1 MNTNNEFLRITWE
14 HVFQCYLLTLQYS
27 VIMLFKVF
35 FFSPCD
41 RFSHKLWRARRA
53 KRHEIE
59 NKVNLRPH
67 SFSVSS

>member
-35 FFSPCD
+35 FSPLVIVFLTSCGEQEEQ
-41 RFSHKLWRARRA
+41 RGMKL
-53 KRHEIE
+53 KTKLI
-59 NKVNLRPH
+59 
-67 SFSVSS
+67 